1 MFLKGY
7 TYRYKLESS
16 GFMSFSEMGY
26 EVACPGVFR
35 AYYRVND
42 EWKVKFVSSYIFL
55 LKASPFTAGM
65 Q

>member
-26 EVACPGVFR
+26 GVACPGVFR

-55 LKASPFTAGM
+55 SKASP
-65 Q
+65 